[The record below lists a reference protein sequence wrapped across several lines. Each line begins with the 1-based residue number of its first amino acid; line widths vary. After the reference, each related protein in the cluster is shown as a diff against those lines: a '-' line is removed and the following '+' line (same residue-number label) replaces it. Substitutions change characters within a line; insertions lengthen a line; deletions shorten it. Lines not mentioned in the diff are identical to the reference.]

1 MCCLVASGPLGDPVA
16 VGAVAAQ
23 HGGGFSVKIE
33 GVDRALVGGIDRPE
47 QYFSGGNG
55 AGGKRAR
62 RRIGGGIQ
70 SIPLLAIPFFICAG
84 IFMNS
89 SGVTKRIMNFCN
101 VVTKRMTGG
110 LGQVNVLLSTLMG
123 GLSGSNLADAAM
135 EAKILVPEMEEKGYL
150 QKIASEEDGRVTY
163 ISITDEGRR
172 LSQKYDRDYF
182 SELAFCLSDIS
193 EEDADCMIRT
203 IEKFYQIMC
212 ERRKEYDKR

>member
-1 MCCLVASGPLGDPVA
+1 MQTYIVLIACVILLLCLFFRVPVYIS
-16 VGAVAAQ
+16 VFAA
-23 HGGGFSVKIE
+23 
-33 GVDRALVGGIDRPE
+33 ALT
-47 QYFSGGNG
+47 YFLFQTGSSP
-55 AGGKRAR
+55 AIIAQ
-62 RRIGGGIQ
+62 RIGGGIQ

-150 QKIASEEDGRVTY
+150 QKIASPDDGRVTY
-163 ISITDEGRR
+163 ISITVEGEK
-172 LSQKYDRDYF
+172 LSEKYDQDYF
-182 SELAFCLSDIS
+182 SSLAPYLSEIS
-193 EEDADCMIRT
+193 EEEADCMIRT

-212 ERRKEYDKR
+212 ERRESYDK